1 MNLKNYG
8 NSLEWRL
15 FKNMKKILSLLI
27 AMFLTA
33 SSLLITCFIFLDK
46 ELFLKSD
53 ILYKI
58 TEGSLYWMLGL
69 GVVNSIMISMEY
81 WRNVFEKGD
90 KNE

>member
-69 GVVNSIMISMEY
+69 GVVNSIVISMEY

>member
-1 MNLKNYG
+1 
-8 NSLEWRL
+8 
-15 FKNMKKILSLLI
+15 MKKIISLLI
-27 AMFLTA
+27 ALFLTS
-33 SSLLITCFIFLDK
+33 SSLLISCFVFLDK
-46 ELFLKSD
+46 ELFLKND

>member
-1 MNLKNYG
+1 MGTLWNGDCLKYEKNYKFV
-8 NSLEWRL
+8 N
-15 FKNMKKILSLLI
+15 
-27 AMFLTA
+27 
-33 SSLLITCFIFLDK
+33 CFVFLDK
-46 ELFLKSD
+46 ELFLKND